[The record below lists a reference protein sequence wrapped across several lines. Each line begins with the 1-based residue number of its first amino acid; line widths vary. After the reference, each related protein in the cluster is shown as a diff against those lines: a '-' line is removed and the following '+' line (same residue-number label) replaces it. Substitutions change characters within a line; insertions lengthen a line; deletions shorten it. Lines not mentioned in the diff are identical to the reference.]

1 MFLPFLSTRA
11 HKPRSVL
18 GRTLLLAGVLA
29 GSQTIVGCGSDDD
42 ETPET
47 PSGEPATPGIG
58 DTPGGDSDDDAPM
71 ACDES
76 PGLDAGLE
84 VASAVVNCNGL
95 DVITVPIDVVL
106 AARPRTAVVVG
117 GPTEVDV
124 QIQLTLGEATVEELD
139 ALVDTSEIG
148 EASADVDAGDGTES
162 INVPAASPCQVDFS
176 ADADDNGRVG
186 PIVVTTPI
194 VTQAWTEVDGTLTVR
209 APDMVFDITR
219 PVPLRLTTKGTM
231 SACVWDG
238 DVPSLE
244 FPAP

>member
-1 MFLPFLSTRA
+1 MLLSFSSTRA
-11 HKPRSVL
+11 HGPRSPL
-18 GRTLLLAGVLA
+18 GRTFLLVSALAVPQA
-29 GSQTIVGCGSDDD
+29 VVGCGSDDED
-42 ETPET
+42 TPET
-47 PSGEPATPGIG
+47 PSGEPANPGIG
-58 DTPGGDSDDDAPM
+58 DTPGGDSDDNALM
-71 ACDES
+71 ACDEGA
-76 PGLDAGLE
+76 GLDAGLE

-106 AARPRTAVVVG
+106 AARPRTSVVVG

-124 QIQLTLGEATVEELD
+124 QVQLTLSEATVEELD

-148 EASADVDAGDGTES
+148 EASADLDAGEGSES
-162 INVPAASPCQVDFS
+162 INVSAATPCEVDFS
-176 ADADDNGRVG
+176 ADADDNGMVG

-231 SACVWDG
+231 PACVWDG

-244 FPAP
+244 FAAP